1 MPMMKGLLP
10 DTRFD
15 SATML
20 QRSAVMVWRVALFLA
35 VLLGLLAA
43 WLGFAR
49 QDPLS
54 LIVAALAAVCFVVG
68 RSAFFFMVDR

>member
-1 MPMMKGLLP
+1 MKGLLP

-15 SATML
+15 SATTL
-20 QRSAVMVWRVALFLA
+20 QRSAVMVWWAALFLA

-49 QDPLS
+49 HDPIGF
-54 LIVAALAAVCFVVG
+54 IVAVLAAVCLVAG